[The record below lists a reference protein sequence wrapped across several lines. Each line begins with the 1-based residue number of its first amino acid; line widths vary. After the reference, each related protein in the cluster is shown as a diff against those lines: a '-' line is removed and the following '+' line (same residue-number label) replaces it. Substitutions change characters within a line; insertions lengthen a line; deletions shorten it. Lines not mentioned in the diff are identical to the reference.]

1 MTVPSLPHP
10 TGRKAVS
17 LPPEDRERSPYTGW
31 TRAHW
36 ETTADT
42 LLEAVAPYASPRNG
56 LINLPGVRPSWSGP
70 RSDGLEGYARTFL
83 AAAFR
88 VAGSRGEDP
97 HGLLAR
103 YAEGLAAGTEH
114 PVDEQ
119 GLGDAHPD
127 AWPLIPGTRQ
137 AIVESASIALGLRL
151 TRPWLWD
158 TLDEGVRARAVDW
171 LLPALDPP
179 PIDNNWWLFGLTV
192 GGFLL
197 DAGIETERAQASV
210 DRALER
216 VEGWYRGEGWYSDG
230 PNRSFDHY
238 NGWALHFYP
247 VLHAHLSGDRA
258 LLDTYGERL
267 HAHLDGYRRMFDA
280 NGAPMPFG
288 RSLTYR
294 FATLAAPWLGAL
306 TGHTPLSPGATR
318 RLTSGALRHFL
329 DRGAVTAEG
338 LLPLGWYGPYAP
350 MLQGYS
356 GPASPYWASKGLAGL
371 LLPAGHPV
379 WAETEEPLPAETAD
393 AVTTLRAPGL
403 LVQST
408 VADGLVRL
416 HNHGSASVF
425 GPADPN
431 YARFAYSTRTG
442 PSAAEDAPAVMDTSA
457 NPGSDTTLNP
467 TPDNHF
473 ALLVDGVPTG
483 RGTVRALGGGPGWAA
498 SAHVPCTADGSDVP
512 GVRVRSATLA
522 HGRAEVRAH
531 LVTGAAP
538 GTPVRQTGWAVT
550 DDGPTAQLHPVH
562 GFDADARTVRT
573 GSTPFGEHT
582 RTACL
587 DGTVPDAPDGALFVS
602 LASLTAE
609 AAPGPVHKLAEV
621 RVSDG
626 HTLHVTWEDGS
637 VSTLSLDQLDQLDSL
652 DSPESSGG

>member
-10 TGRKAVS
+10 TGREAMP
-17 LPPEDRERSPYTGW
+17 LPPEDRELSPYTGW

-36 ETTADT
+36 ETTADH
-42 LLEAVAPYASPRNG
+42 LLQAVAPHASPRNG

-114 PVDEQ
+114 PVDEP
-119 GLGDAHPD
+119 GLDAHPD

-158 TLDEGVRARAVDW
+158 TLDEEVRTRAVDW

-197 DAGIETERAQASV
+197 DAGVETERAQASV

-216 VEGWYRGEGWYSDG
+216 IEEWYRGEGWYSDG
-230 PNRSFDHY
+230 PNQSFDHY

-258 LLDTYGERL
+258 LLGTYGERL
-267 HAHLDGYRRMFDA
+267 SAHLDGYRRMFDA

-318 RLTSGALRHFL
+318 RLTSGTLRHFL

-371 LLPAGHPV
+371 LLPDGHPV
-379 WAETEEPLPAETAD
+379 WTETEEPLPAETAD

-442 PSAAEDAPAVMDTSA
+442 PSAAEDAPAVMDTAA
-457 NPGSDTTLNP
+457 NPGSDTTANP

-483 RGTVRALGGGPGWAA
+483 RGTVRALGAGPGWAA
-498 SAHVPCTADGSDVP
+498 SAHVPCRADGSDIA
-512 GVRVRSATLA
+512 GVRVVSATLA

-550 DDGPTAQLHPVH
+550 EDGPTAQLHPVQ

-621 RVSDG
+621 RVTDR

-637 VSTLSLDQLDQLDSL
+637 VSTLSLDSL
-652 DSPESSGG
+652 DG